1 MQPDISC
8 SRGPLVSVEG
18 ISGVGKTY
26 LTGMLATSLAHQ
38 EAAPLVTK
46 GFSARHQPDRRD
58 LDRDLLRVLISASG
72 GDRFLR
78 SAYPAVDTL
87 LLLGIK
93 MYDYETSIPQL
104 AGGHVVIEG
113 RSLDTT
119 AIFQSII
126 FCPSDTEAL
135 IQAREILK
143 LAAEWR
149 PLPDLTILITDD
161 PATAINRSERRD
173 NRTVGSEERRI
184 HLRAA
189 VMYEQFAAEDP
200 ARFRILNR
208 RLQDN
213 ASALNSMQ
221 EWISQAR
228 DRITCLPEPWAM
240 RRYCAGSCR
249 LGETRATAATPDR
262 PPGK

>member
-1 MQPDISC
+1 MHPDIAC

-26 LTGMLATSLAHQ
+26 LTGMLAASLAHQ
-38 EAAPLVTK
+38 EAAPVVTK
-46 GFSARHQPDRRD
+46 GFSARHQSGRRD
-58 LDRDLLRVLISASG
+58 LDRDLLRILITASG

-78 SAYPAVDTL
+78 SGYPAVDTL
-87 LLLGIK
+87 LLLAVK
-93 MYDYETSIPQL
+93 MHDYETSVPQL
-104 AGGHVVIEG
+104 VSRHVVIEG

-119 AIFQSII
+119 AIYQSILL
-126 FCPSDTEAL
+126 CPSDTEAL
-135 IQAREILK
+135 IQAREILE

-161 PATAINRSERRD
+161 PATAISRSELRD

-184 HLRAA
+184 QFRATA
-189 VMYEQFAAEDP
+189 MYEQFAAEDP
-200 ARFRILNR
+200 ARFRILDR

-213 ASALNSMQ
+213 ASALNSMR

-228 DRITCLPEPWAM
+228 DRVTCLPEPWVM
-240 RRYCAGSCR
+240 RRYCAGACR
-249 LGETRATAATPDR
+249 LGAPDR